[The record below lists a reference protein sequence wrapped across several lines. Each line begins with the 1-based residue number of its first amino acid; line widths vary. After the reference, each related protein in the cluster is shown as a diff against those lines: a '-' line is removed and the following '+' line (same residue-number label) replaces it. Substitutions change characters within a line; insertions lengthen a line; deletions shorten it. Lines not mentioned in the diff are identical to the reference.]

1 MVIAGLG
8 VGPLPVHVAARDVTD
23 GQLWQVPPY
32 EKLPAIDVYLVWNE
46 RANKNRAEEYLLKDL
61 HEAIE
66 DTPMAA
72 RTYS

>member
-8 VGPLPVHVAARDVTD
+8 VGPLPVHVAARDVAD

-32 EKLPAIDVYLVWNE
+32 ENLPAIDVYLVWND
-46 RANKNRAEEYLLKDL
+46 RANKSRAEEYLLKDL
-61 HEAIE
+61 LEAIE
-66 DTPMAA
+66 NTPLAA